1 MRFRGLAEATAI
13 IVAAL
18 ALACALTYPYALKID
33 HAGRLDTNDGRFSIW
48 VVSWVAH
55 ALATDPLNVFDA
67 NIFYPHRR
75 TLAFSEAEIVEGLVA
90 LPVWALTKNPY
101 TTHNVLFILSFVL
114 STAGGYYLVRYL
126 TGDRR
131 AAAVAGVL
139 FAYCPFVFARTAHIQ
154 LLMIG
159 FLPFSLLSFHRLMDR
174 PSIARAVELGVVLCL
189 TGLSCAYYG
198 IFAGGMVALGTLM
211 LAFTRQRVFDPKY
224 WTIIAVAAVVCIGL
238 TLPAFLPYVDLQ
250 EQTGFGRTLDDARR
264 YSANFG
270 AWFASSAWAH
280 RWWLPYIEGFSEV
293 LFPGILTLGLGLW
306 GTVTAIRRSGP
317 GPTSGGR
324 DGNRLHG
331 DTLAFYIVTLVLA
344 FWTCLGPKAGL
355 YTLLFNTVPVFSLL
369 RAPARTGIVVTLCL
383 VVLAT
388 IPVRR
393 LMRGRWAGVVFAA
406 LLTLAVAD
414 LAQAPLYMRDA
425 PPLPRAYHTL
435 ALLPR
440 GPVIELPY
448 WNARPEFPRHV
459 EYMLAST
466 AHWQPLINGYS
477 DHIPQDFRDTVGP
490 LSGFPSLEA
499 FSILERLG
507 ARYAVFHFDKM
518 DRSSR
523 EQIIQRIEVDYARYL
538 RPLEKDG
545 DVWLLE
551 IVDWPR

>member
-1 MRFRGLAEATAI
+1 MRFRGLAEATTV

-18 ALACALTYPYALKID
+18 ALACALTYPYALKFD

-55 ALATDPLNVFDA
+55 ALTTDPLSLYRA
-67 NIFYPHRR
+67 NIFYPHQNA
-75 TLAFSEAEIVEGLVA
+75 LAFSEGNLVEGAMA
-90 LPVWALTKNPY
+90 LPVWLLTKNPY
-101 TTHNVLFILSFVL
+101 TTHNFLFVFSFVL

-174 PSIARAVELGVVLCL
+174 LSVARAAELGVVLCL

-198 IFAGGMVALGTLM
+198 IFAGGMVALGVLM
-211 LAFTRQRVFDPKY
+211 LAVTRRRVLDPKY
-224 WTIIAVAAVVCIGL
+224 WATIAVAAVVCLGL
-238 TLPAFLPYVDLQ
+238 TLPAFLPYVELQ
-250 EQTGFGRTLDDARR
+250 EQTGFARTLDDARQ

-293 LFPGILTLGLGLW
+293 LFPGILTLTMGLW
-306 GTVTAIRRSGP
+306 GTVTAVRRRVP
-317 GPTSGGR
+317 GPTSPGAER
-324 DGNRLHG
+324 DRLHG
-331 DTLAFYIVTLVLA
+331 DTLAFYVVMLVLA

-355 YTLLFNTVPVFSLL
+355 YTLLFNTIPVFSLL

-388 IPVRR
+388 IPIRR
-393 LMRGRWAGVVFAA
+393 LMRVQRTGLVFAGLLMLA
-406 LLTLAVAD
+406 LVD
-414 LAQAPLYMRDA
+414 LVEAPLRMRDA
-425 PPLPRAYHTL
+425 PPLPRAYETL

-440 GPVIELPY
+440 GPVIEFPY
-448 WNARPEFPRHV
+448 WNTRPEFPRHA
-459 EYMLAST
+459 EYMVTST
-466 AHWQPLINGYS
+466 SHWQPLINGYS
-477 DHIPQDFRDTVGP
+477 DHIPQDFRDTVRP
-490 LSGFPSLEA
+490 LSGFPSPESFA
-499 FSILERLG
+499 ILERLG

-518 DRSSR
+518 DRNSR
-523 EQIIQRIEVDYARYL
+523 EQIIQRIEVDYAQYL
-538 RPLEKDG
+538 RPLERDG